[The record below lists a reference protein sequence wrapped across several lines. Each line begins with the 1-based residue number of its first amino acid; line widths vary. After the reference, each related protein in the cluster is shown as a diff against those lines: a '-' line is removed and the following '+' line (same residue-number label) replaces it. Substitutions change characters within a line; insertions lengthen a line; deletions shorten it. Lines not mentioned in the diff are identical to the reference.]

1 MKEKLSLI
9 CDRLLSHQ
17 QIACCQSFFGIPHHG
32 KDLLIY
38 NILDLQKKPLL
49 LIGHHGVVSAMTF
62 GNAMSPVLLCS
73 ASADYI
79 IVWDVQKCQKQ
90 TQKGE
95 LPTGKVIGTL
105 LGKIIHLSFCFCD
118 DRVAACTEAAIYI
131 LSPKTQETLSRL
143 TGHLG
148 PLTSAEFCPW
158 NQNVLISTS
167 EDRTFKV
174 WDLNTET
181 VVYQSFVLSAFPLLN
196 VMFLESERFL
206 VVGSADGQVFCYSI
220 GDNHKFSPV
229 TKLDLQKLEKRYKV
243 QRRKMSH
250 EAEVGESST
259 EDKVETSKPILALF
273 CPFRNKNIHE
283 INNSWFC
290 IGSSDGLYVV
300 DLATSELS
308 KVLFFKEISSL
319 SIHMA
324 GAWSISPKFENTML
338 VLVSSLFTPRV
349 ALMEMC
355 LGDLEKIEK
364 GDEGLSVFPSSPP
377 LHRSSLNTEL
387 KMKEPSNP
395 KKKGSV
401 QEQPLVFH
409 SKVKSSGYTS
419 SPRRVMF
426 SPKTNVQ
433 KTSPPKKSKNVS
445 SLHTDY
451 PAEDAAPTIPFTDLS
466 LVNNQ
471 VLCLQHS
478 GDGKQILCGLEDNS
492 VLMYKSRL
500 TGKPKIFIGHDK
512 PVRSVSWSLSR
523 QYWLSASEDLSLR
536 MWTHCSSE
544 PAIVMGDGM
553 FSKPIRGAQFYYL
566 DKFVLLGSGPS
577 LHLYLYN
584 VDVTSDDIKR
594 YHRRSVFKLATRLK
608 TSSTEI
614 TAMSA
619 INDFLS
625 YIVLVC
631 GSDRSIQVV
640 DMNRGGV
647 ASTMAEAHSRSI
659 HCITQNKGSR
669 FCTQTSDSYNLF
681 LTSAITDG
689 LKLWDLR
696 TMRCVRRYDSHVI
709 RCHPCFSSISP
720 CGRFI
725 ATGSEDNC
733 AYIYDI
739 RSSLHLH
746 KLHRHTD
753 TVLSVSFNPAK
764 PELLTG
770 TLDGKLRLFQT
781 SSRPD

>member
-17 QIACCQSFFGIPHHG
+17 QIACCQLFFGIPHHG

-38 NILDLQKKPLL
+38 NILDLQ
-49 LIGHHGVVSAMTF
+49 
-62 GNAMSPVLLCS
+62 
-73 ASADYI
+73 
-79 IVWDVQKCQKQ
+79 Q
-90 TQKGE
+90 
-95 LPTGKVIGTL
+95 
-105 LGKIIHLSFCFCD
+105 
-118 DRVAACTEAAIYI
+118 
-131 LSPKTQETLSRL
+131 KTQETQSRL

-158 NQNVLISTS
+158 NENVLISTS

-206 VVGSADGQVFCYSI
+206 IVGSADGQVFCYSI

-243 QRRKMSH
+243 QRRNMSH
-250 EAEVGESST
+250 EAGNSRSLQQHKEVGESST

-273 CPFRNKNIHE
+273 CPLRNKNINE
-283 INNSWFC
+283 IDNSWFC

-319 SIHMA
+319 SINMA

-355 LGDLEKIEK
+355 LGDLEKIEN

-419 SPRRVMF
+419 SPRQVMF
-426 SPKTNVQ
+426 SPKTNAQ
-433 KTSPPKKSKNVS
+433 KKSPPKKSKNVS

-451 PAEDAAPTIPFTDLS
+451 PAEDAAPTIPCTDLS

-781 SSRPD
+781 NSRPD

>member
-17 QIACCQSFFGIPHHG
+17 QIACCQLFFGIPHHG

-38 NILDLQKKPLL
+38 NILDLQQKPLL

-73 ASADYI
+73 ASDDYI

-118 DRVAACTEAAIYI
+118 ERVAACTEAAIYI
-131 LSPKTQETLSRL
+131 LSPKTQETQSRL

-158 NQNVLISTS
+158 NENVLISTS

-206 VVGSADGQVFCYSI
+206 IVGSADGQVFCYSI

-243 QRRKMSH
+243 QRRNMSH
-250 EAEVGESST
+250 EAGNSRSLQQHKEVGESST

-273 CPFRNKNIHE
+273 CPLRNKNINE
-283 INNSWFC
+283 IDNSWFC

-319 SIHMA
+319 SINMA

-355 LGDLEKIEK
+355 LGDLEKIEN

-419 SPRRVMF
+419 SPR
-426 SPKTNVQ
+426 
-433 KTSPPKKSKNVS
+433 S

-451 PAEDAAPTIPFTDLS
+451 PAEDAAPTIPCTDLS

-781 SSRPD
+781 NSRPD

>member
-478 GDGKQILCGLEDNS
+478 G
-492 VLMYKSRL
+492 
-500 TGKPKIFIGHDK
+500 HDK